1 MKTLIAVLLLLPGLA
16 VAKSCPAGTTQ
27 FKDACVQDDA
37 QPYLA
42 EAVKPS
48 DEKPPSDKMPSYQRE
63 GISISTTV
71 TNMAADDEKADRE
84 KAEADAE
91 GKHAAGIPGY

>member
-1 MKTLIAVLLLLPGLA
+1 MKTLLAVLLLLPTLA
-16 VAKSCPAGTTQ
+16 VAKSCPAGTTPY
-27 FKDACVQDDA
+27 KDACVQDDA

-48 DEKPPSDKMPSYQRE
+48 DEKVPDDKMPSYQRE

-71 TNMAADDEKADRE
+71 TNMAAADEKADAE
-84 KAEADAE
+84 KRAADAE
-91 GKHAAGIPGY
+91 GKRAAGIK